1 MAIVADGTIQGKEG
15 LHIVSDIR
23 RSHDVIHCEMSGL
36 GMNEGGTGVIALDVD
51 GSISTRGQ
59 APHEREEVS
68 EAISQG
74 DLEAMVEMDGLC
86 TLCEES
92 LRGWAPWLVAGL
104 VMVGGAIF
112 YVKLQ

>member
-23 RSHDVIHCEMSGL
+23 RSHDVIHCEMSGP

-74 DLEAMVEMDGLC
+74 DLEVIKHRAQRRWGL
-86 TLCEES
+86 TKEDTFLDI
-92 LRGWAPWLVAGL
+92 
-104 VMVGGAIF
+104 VGGKHGQIPWC
-112 YVKLQ
+112 